1 MPTQTTLIVGA
12 HFRPP
17 AKQLLGHLPTGAKLQ
32 LLPQDDNPY
41 DPAAVQVLVDPQQ
54 IPSERWEQLD
64 QELLETG
71 NTVEQVM
78 SGGPVQLGFV
88 PAQAGKPL
96 EKARAA
102 QPHLGLLGNV
112 QVRELL
118 GQEQS
123 GQISLTT
130 TLTFAIDGSPM
141 AELSWDHT

>member
-41 DPAAVQVLVDPQQ
+41 DPAAVQVLVDPLQV
-54 IPSERWEQLD
+54 PSERWEQLD

-71 NTVEQVM
+71 NTVEQIM
-78 SGGPVQLGFV
+78 SAGPVQLGFV
-88 PAQAGKPL
+88 PAQGGKPL
-96 EKARAA
+96 EKARAIR
-102 QPHLGLLGNV
+102 PDLLGNE

-118 GQEQS
+118 GHEQS
-123 GQISLTT
+123 GQIALSAS
-130 TLTFAIDGSPM
+130 LTFAIDGSPM
-141 AELSWDHT
+141 AELSWENT